1 MCAVLK
7 DGEIEIHDES
17 KASQIHNKGYFG
29 KPQPGG
35 ALKLEL
41 IEGLYLMENGRMD
54 VKSKGKRVDIG
65 ALIRLAHRREENF
78 EIRYLVYRDLR
89 KRGYVVKTGI
99 RPLDFRVF
107 PRGGSPA
114 STPTRYWVAAVSER
128 AVFDLRKLHNLLE
141 RATVARK
148 TLLAAIVDE
157 EGDLT
162 YYRISKV
169 SPRGRTAKRMAKPFA
184 EAIFLGDRSI
194 VLNPEEAERIHE
206 SEFFGRMIG
215 DRLQLSLI
223 ETAFL
228 VKRGDIEVVN
238 GRTGRRI
245 SHATFMREAAKVQGD
260 FRMRL
265 RVYED
270 LKERGIVVKT
280 GFKYGSHFRAYKGD
294 PKTHHAKYLVHSLPA
309 NHRGMWPEVSRAVRV
324 AHGVKKDI
332 LFGRVGRRIDYLRLY
347 RIRP

>member
-1 MCAVLK
+1 MIAILRNE
-7 DGEIEIHDES
+7 EIEILDES
-17 KASQIHNKGYFG
+17 EASQIHSKGYFG

-35 ALKLEL
+35 SLKLEL
-41 IEGLYLMENGRMD
+41 IEGLYLIENGRIE
-54 VKSKGKRVDIG
+54 VETRGKKVG
-65 ALIRLAHRREENF
+65 ADDLIRLAHKREDNF

-89 KRGYVVKTGI
+89 MRGYVIKTGV
-99 RPLDFRVF
+99 RPLDFRVY
-107 PRGGSPA
+107 PRGGGPA
-114 STPTRYWVAAVSER
+114 SAPSKYWVAAISER
-128 AVFDLRKLHNLLE
+128 TVFDLNGLLNLLE
-141 RATVARK
+141 RATAARK
-148 TLLAAIVDE
+148 KLLAAVVDE

-162 YYRISKV
+162 YYNISKV
-169 SPRGRTAKRMAKPFA
+169 SPKGRTVKKKTKPPA
-184 EAIFLGDRSI
+184 EAIFLGDRTM
-194 VLNPEEAERIHE
+194 VLDPGKARRIHE

-215 DRLQLSLI
+215 SRLQLSLI

-228 VKRGDIEVVN
+228 MKRGDIQVVN

-245 SHATFMREAAKVQGD
+245 SHVTFIKEALKVQSD

-294 PKTHHAKYLVHSLPA
+294 TETHHAKYLIHSLPA
-309 NHRGMWPEVSRAVRV
+309 NYKGMWPEVSRAVRL

-332 LFGRVGRRIDYLRLY
+332 LFGRVGRKIDYLRLY